1 MAALPDASIRRHPSP
16 ASARRGRPRA
26 RLGRGAAVH
35 LHRLPARPREPQV
48 EPGWRGGA
56 LLAAGWAHTVLAK
69 TLYVLPPPGTAFT
82 SADLQGG
89 AQLTYYGGDIAEIAL
104 ATVLAA
110 QWYTATDRARRR
122 ARRRSTTVRR
132 PQTEDASA

>member
-1 MAALPDASIRRHPSP
+1 M
-16 ASARRGRPRA
+16 
-26 RLGRGAAVH
+26 
-35 LHRLPARPREPQV
+35 
-48 EPGWRGGA
+48 
-56 LLAAGWAHTVLAK
+56 
-69 TLYVLPPPGTAFT
+69 LPPPGTAFT

-89 AQLTYYGGDIAEIAL
+89 AQLMYYGGDIAEIAL

-110 QWYTATDRARRR
+110 QWYTATGRARRR